1 MHMLSPKSERKGD
14 YMLNWKYYNYA
25 KAMLDADEHILI
37 GGMSGSGK
45 SYLIGELM
53 HTALCKS
60 PSEISFMIADP
71 KRVDM
76 MEYQNIPH
84 IIEYEQTPKTILQ
97 MLKRAHAIMEQRY
110 SQMERQHLKMWQ
122 GGKIYII
129 VDELLDLM
137 QSTEGKAIQRE
148 LLDLLCLGRAS
159 KVLVISATQS
169 VHRTALGMLP
179 INFQFTV
186 ALHTKSSTDSRML
199 IGQSGAELLPKYGKA
214 IFSNRNGIYVQDILS
229 SPAEDKQDRLNWWLS
244 QKKRRA

>member
-1 MHMLSPKSERKGD
+1 MLRPKSEQKGD

-45 SYLIGELM
+45 SYLISELM
-53 HTALCKS
+53 HTALTKS
-60 PSEISFMIADP
+60 PSEISFMVADP

-76 MEYQNIPH
+76 MEYKNLPH

-97 MLKRAHAIMEQRY
+97 MLKRANAITERRYAEMEKRG
-110 SQMERQHLKMWQ
+110 SKSWQ
-122 GGKIYII
+122 GGKIYVV

-137 QSTEGKAIQRE
+137 QSTDGKAVQRE

-229 SPAEDKQDRLNWWLS
+229 SPAEDKQDRINWWLS
-244 QKKRRA
+244 QKRRTK

>member
-1 MHMLSPKSERKGD
+1 
-14 YMLNWKYYNYA
+14 MLNWQYFNYA

-37 GGMSGSGK
+37 GGKSGSGK

-53 HTALCKS
+53 HTALTKS

-76 MEYQNIPH
+76 MEFRNLPH
-84 IIEYEQTPKTILQ
+84 VIEYEQRPQDILR

-110 SQMERQHLKMWQ
+110 AVMEQQ
-122 GGKIYII
+122 GIKEWKNGKIYII

-137 QSTEGKAIQRE
+137 QSECGKAIQKE

-169 VHRTALGMLP
+169 VHRVVLGMLP

-186 ALHTKSSTDSRML
+186 ALQTKSSTDSRML

-214 IFSNRNGIYVQDILS
+214 IFSNRQGIYIQDILS
-229 SPAEDKQDRLNWWLS
+229 SPAEDKEDRINWWLS
-244 QKKRRA
+244 QKRRRA

>member
-1 MHMLSPKSERKGD
+1 
-14 YMLNWKYYNYA
+14 MLNWKYYHYA
-25 KAMLDADEHILI
+25 MDMLDADEHILI
-37 GGMSGSGK
+37 GGKSGSGK

-53 HTALCKS
+53 HTALTKS

-76 MEYQNIPH
+76 MEYRDLPH
-84 IIEYEQTPKTILQ
+84 VIEYAQQPQDILQ

-110 SQMERQHLKMWQ
+110 TKMEQTHSKMWQ
-122 GGKIYII
+122 GGKIYVI

-137 QSTEGKAIQRE
+137 QSKCGKAIQEE
-148 LLDLLCLGRAS
+148 LLSLLCLGRAS

-169 VHRTALGMLP
+169 VHRVVLGMLP

-186 ALHTKSSTDSRML
+186 ALQTKSATDSRML
-199 IGQSGAELLPKYGKA
+199 IGQAGAELLPKYGKA
-214 IFSNRNGIYVQDILS
+214 IFSNRKGIYIQDILS
-229 SPAEDKQDRLNWWLS
+229 SPAEDKQDRINWWLS